1 MMRRPCASRQPSGTA
16 ASPWETGASAVAT
29 GRVAAVALFVVFGRA
44 KRKEDVVIA
53 LIKPNYLGII
63 DFYSMH
69 TGGGA
74 EPDAQ

>member
-29 GRVAAVALFVVFGRA
+29 GRVAAVVVFGRA
-44 KRKEDVVIA
+44 KRKEDVVIG